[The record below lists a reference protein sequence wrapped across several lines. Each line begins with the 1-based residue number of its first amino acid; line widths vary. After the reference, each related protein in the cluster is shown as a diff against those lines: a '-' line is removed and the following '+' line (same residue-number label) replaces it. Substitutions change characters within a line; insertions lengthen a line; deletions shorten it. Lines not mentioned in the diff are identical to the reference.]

1 VLALRQARNQNIQRG
16 VRHVAA
22 NISPQC
28 VGPLHCP
35 RPPGGAGIPVGC
47 LFTGAGRPHDP
58 CYHRACDDIDN
69 IDMPILVEMT
79 RAAGDAVERLW
90 ARN

>member
-16 VRHVAA
+16 RVTLRRTYRRNVLDPFIAR
-22 NISPQC
+22 
-28 VGPLHCP
+28 GRP
-35 RPPGGAGIPVGC
+35 RGAGIPVGC
-47 LFTGAGRPHDP
+47 LLTGAGRPHDP

-79 RAAGDAVERLW
+79 GVAGDAVERLW